1 MNTMAAASVNL
12 QVNDAIVSWQSMSG
26 ATRDVL
32 IILGAVLG
40 VTLLALV
47 WAIFLR
53 RQTRRRHS
61 HHRARHHS
69 PESVQS
75 PASPTDDAATLSPLK
90 RRKRRRRSR
99 DRPLNPTLAETGG
112 LPPVRTQG
120 PPEPSP

>member
-1 MNTMAAASVNL
+1 M
-12 QVNDAIVSWQSMSG
+12 DG

-69 PESVQS
+69 PESAQS
-75 PASPTDDAATLSPLK
+75 PASPPDDAATLSPLK

-99 DRPLNPTLAETGG
+99 DHRPLNPTLAETGG

-120 PPEPSP
+120 PPEPAP

>member
-1 MNTMAAASVNL
+1 
-12 QVNDAIVSWQSMSG
+12 MSG

-32 IILGAVLG
+32 IILGAVFC

-69 PESVQS
+69 PQS
-75 PASPTDDAATLSPLK
+75 AHPSASPTDDAVTLPPLE
-90 RRKRRRRSR
+90 RRKRRHRSR
-99 DRPLNPTLAETGG
+99 DHRPLNPTLAETGG